1 MRTTALALCCL
12 LLASPL
18 AGCLDFLR
26 SGDDVFDEPEPLRIN
41 HIQVLGTHNSY
52 HIEPFGPTIR
62 AYDYTH
68 EPLDVQAE
76 DYGIR
81 QFELDVLGEGLEQGR
96 GRKVLEGLS
105 GIIQCANQEK
115 TALQHGT

>member
-1 MRTTALALCCL
+1 ML
-12 LLASPL
+12 LTPL
-18 AGCLDFLR
+18 AGCLGSIN
-26 SGDDVFDEPEPLRIN
+26 SGDSIFDEPEPLRIN

-76 DYGIR
+76 DFAVR
-81 QFELDVLGEGLEQGR
+81 QFELDFG
-96 GRKVLEGLS
+96 
-105 GIIQCANQEK
+105 
-115 TALQHGT
+115 GTLVDNCMSITINTISELIVPPSKIV